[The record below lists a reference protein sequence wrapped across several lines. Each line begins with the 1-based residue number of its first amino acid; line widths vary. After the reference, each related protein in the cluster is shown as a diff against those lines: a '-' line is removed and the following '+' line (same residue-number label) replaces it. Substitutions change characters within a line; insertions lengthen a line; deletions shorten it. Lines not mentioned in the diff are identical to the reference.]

1 MLLRK
6 YTDYET
12 RIGLGQLFGILG
24 LIGLIASGTL
34 GNTSVFSLFME
45 PSRAFEFLQGFAT
58 GLSGALLG
66 LTYQVLFARRQRLS
80 ICGSGI
86 DAAKSGKSHNIARI
100 SDVENDLLTVRGN
113 EKSL

>member
-66 LTYQVLFARRQRLS
+66 LSVVFVSAALLSLRRNRTT
-80 ICGSGI
+80 
-86 DAAKSGKSHNIARI
+86 R
-100 SDVENDLLTVRGN
+100 R
-113 EKSL
+113 

>member
-12 RIGLGQLFGILG
+12 RLGLGQLFGLLG

-34 GNTSVFSLFME
+34 GNPSVFSLFTE
-45 PSRAFEFLQGFAT
+45 PSRVFDFLQGFTT

-66 LTYQVLFARRQRLS
+66 LSLVFNVAALVSIRRSR
-80 ICGSGI
+80 
-86 DAAKSGKSHNIARI
+86 KTR
-100 SDVENDLLTVRGN
+100 R
-113 EKSL
+113 

>member
-12 RIGLGQLFGILG
+12 RLGLGQLFGLMG

-34 GNTSVFSLFME
+34 GIPSVFSLFME
-45 PSRAFEFLQGFAT
+45 PSRPFDFLQGFTA

-66 LTYQVLFARRQRLS
+66 LSVVFSTAALVS
-80 ICGSGI
+80 IR
-86 DAAKSGKSHNIARI
+86 KSRTTKR
-100 SDVENDLLTVRGN
+100 
-113 EKSL
+113 